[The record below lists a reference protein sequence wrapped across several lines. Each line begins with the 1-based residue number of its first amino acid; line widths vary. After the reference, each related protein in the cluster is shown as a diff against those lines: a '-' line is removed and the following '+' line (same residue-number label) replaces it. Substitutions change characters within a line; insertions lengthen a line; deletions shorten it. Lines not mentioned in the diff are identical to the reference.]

1 MAGNMKWVRYDL
13 REIASK
19 ARACVADHLSFRE
32 RLVSRQAE
40 KEHVRAGAEFPSSSA
55 LAFAPGHETEV
66 VTPRDAGTLAGSGVP
81 DASALP
87 AGSPTTPILVE
98 DKERA
103 ADSMPPPPA
112 RKEIVLAL
120 RAPSVVPVAQPKGR
134 KRKFTKGGDGESLQ
148 QGGLSIAS
156 GLHGKDFR
164 SLNLLICGSETSR
177 LAGELLELQGRWS
190 ETEAM
195 LTAVKDSHSVK
206 VLKLEVAIG
215 ELERDLG
222 KTASSLRK
230 EKKARK
236 AKSSEVR
243 RLQRQIEGDAGLAS
257 RGIREV
263 TDALC
268 SEFQAR
274 LAKISAFVGSLECI
288 RNRDLALAMI
298 EGGVAVVQSFQSE
311 TPPTLEAEE
320 ARLSGCKGDLA
331 VVDGDSDL
339 ILANLKSECFLPTCS
354 EGLEGKDPVLGESGG
369 DAAPGLDERRVK
381 REFYVWRGR
390 RVMSCRLISFFDVK
404 CFVRDPF
411 ERFPARYRL
420 RGISGD
426 VEYKHR
432 GMVLGSRIFWISCL
446 ELLETSALDFGQDLE
461 TSSSPSREGT
471 GSSWRRVPIL
481 FCTGHCSGSR
491 DRGRN
496 SGVPDASALPAGSST
511 TPILVED
518 KERAA
523 DSMPPPPARKEIVL
537 ALRAPSVVPVA
548 QPKGRKR
555 KFTQGG
561 DGESSQQGGSSIAS
575 GLRGKFMSLIDG
587 MISEC
592 GSETSHLA
600 GELLELQGR
609 WSETEAMLTAVK
621 DSHSVKVSKLEV
633 AIGELERDLGKTAS
647 SLLKEKKA
655 RKAKS
660 SEVHRL
666 QRQIEGD
673 AGLASRGIREA
684 TDALRSEFQA
694 RLAKISSF
702 LGSLECIRNRD
713 LALATIE
720 GRVAV
725 VQSFQSETPPTL

>member
-1 MAGNMKWVRYDL
+1 MLGRYVATGL
-13 REIASK
+13 GSSSVERNGRSRPFSTSPAPILTSLVE

-32 RLVSRQAE
+32 RLVRRQAE

-55 LAFAPGHETEV
+55 LAIAPGHETEV

-81 DASALP
+81 DASSLP

-215 ELERDLG
+215 KLERDLG
-222 KTASSLRK
+222 KTASSLLK

-257 RGIREV
+257 RGIREA
-263 TDALC
+263 TDALR

-274 LAKISAFVGSLECI
+274 LAKISAFLGSLECI
-288 RNRDLALAMI
+288 RNRDLALATI

-331 VVDGDSDL
+331 VVDGDFDL
-339 ILANLKSECFLPTCS
+339 ILADLKSACFLPTCS
-354 EGLEGKDPVLGESGG
+354 EGPEGKDPVLGESGG
-369 DAAPGLDERRVK
+369 DAAPGLDEATGEEGALR
-381 REFYVWRGR
+381 W
-390 RVMSCRLISFFDVK
+390 IS
-404 CFVRDPF
+404 
-411 ERFPARYRL
+411 E
-420 RGISGD
+420 D

-432 GMVLGSRIFWISCL
+432 CMVLGSRIFSISCF
-446 ELLETSALDFGQDLE
+446 EMLETSALGLGQDLGLL
-461 TSSSPSREGT
+461 S
-471 GSSWRRVPIL
+471 
-481 FCTGHCSGSR
+481 
-491 DRGRN
+491 
-496 SGVPDASALPAGSST
+496 
-511 TPILVED
+511 
-518 KERAA
+518 
-523 DSMPPPPARKEIVL
+523 VL
-537 ALRAPSVVPVA
+537 RFYA
-548 QPKGRKR
+548 
-555 KFTQGG
+555 
-561 DGESSQQGGSSIAS
+561 
-575 GLRGKFMSLIDG
+575 
-587 MISEC
+587 
-592 GSETSHLA
+592 
-600 GELLELQGR
+600 
-609 WSETEAMLTAVK
+609 
-621 DSHSVKVSKLEV
+621 
-633 AIGELERDLGKTAS
+633 
-647 SLLKEKKA
+647 
-655 RKAKS
+655 
-660 SEVHRL
+660 
-666 QRQIEGD
+666 
-673 AGLASRGIREA
+673 
-684 TDALRSEFQA
+684 
-694 RLAKISSF
+694 
-702 LGSLECIRNRD
+702 
-713 LALATIE
+713 
-720 GRVAV
+720 
-725 VQSFQSETPPTL
+725 SETPPTLEAEEARLSGCKGDLAVVDGDFDLILADLKSACFLPTCLEGPEGKDPVLGESGGDAAPGLDESTGEEGA